1 MCIALHTVLLFICM
15 FVYVFYVCVC
25 FLCLCMFFMFVYVL
39 VELMLHSF
47 TDLGMLCMI
56 LPILAMAIQDERTGG
71 LLVVLLA
78 WQLFPTWR
86 APHTTTYSIYI
97 YLQQH
102 CPCCRA
108 RLDHN
113 NSTSL
118 SLSLTH
124 NVFMFYF
131 ALLQIY
137 QLCIVSLL
145 VMVN

>member
-1 MCIALHTVLLFICM
+1 MCRLETEIFLGEGIVCTCVLHYIQCCCL
-15 FVYVFYVCVC
+15 YV
-25 FLCLCMFFMFVYVL
+25 CLCMFFMFVYVL

-47 TDLGMLCMI
+47 TDLGMLCMT
-56 LPILAMAIQDERTGG
+56 LPILAMPIQDERTGG

-118 SLSLTH
+118 SLSVT
-124 NVFMFYF
+124 MFLCF
-131 ALLQIY
+131 LLHCCKSINCV
-137 QLCIVSLL
+137 L
-145 VMVN
+145 